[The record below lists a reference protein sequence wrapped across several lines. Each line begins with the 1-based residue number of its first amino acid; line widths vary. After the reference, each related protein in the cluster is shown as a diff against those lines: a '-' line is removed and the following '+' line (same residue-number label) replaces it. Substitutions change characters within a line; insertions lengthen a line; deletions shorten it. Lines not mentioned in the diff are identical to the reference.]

1 MTSAPG
7 QSPYLLLQV
16 IKVLEQQQIPYA
28 VIGAIAAAYFG
39 VVRASLDADV
49 VISLAHQED
58 SLGSLVTA
66 LNSQSVSVSVRH
78 GDASDPLLGVI
89 VVSDPYDNRVDLI
102 LGIRG
107 MDLEAF
113 SRISIASFLDSKINM
128 IGLEDFI
135 AMKVFAGGPKDL
147 EDAHGALEISKP
159 SLNVALLKKLAALYG
174 KDELATVEKLL
185 KEAAS

>member
-1 MTSAPG
+1 MTTAPG
-7 QSPYLLLQV
+7 QSPYLLLEV
-16 IKVLEQQQIPYA
+16 IKVLEQKQIPYA

-89 VVSDPYDNRVDLI
+89 VVNDAYDNRVDLI

-107 MDLEAF
+107 MDPQAF
-113 SRISIASFLDSKINM
+113 SRISTASFLDSKINM

-135 AMKVFAGGPKDL
+135 AMKVFAGGPQDL
-147 EDAHGALEISKP
+147 EDARSALEISKP
-159 SLNVALLKKLAALYG
+159 SLNIALLKKVVALYG
-174 KDELATVEKLL
+174 RDELVKVEKLL
-185 KEAAS
+185 KEVLS